1 MGDRNNK
8 NKNNMKNMNTT
19 LEIPEG
25 SKATIQGK
33 IIDGKNY
40 LVVEVENKSDM
51 IDIEEKARIMLEKT
65 RAEMNPEWTKFKRGD
80 VLKGNSGVMVLF
92 DKFYY
97 EYSMERHALEI
108 AFRSLINNKG
118 AGNDRW
124 KVDAFTPASDKEKA
138 KFFKWLRDD
147 KGLEWDGEKLVEV
160 LKEGDLAIFW
170 NANPKTAFIA
180 FFGGFDSSFRN
191 HVDRCGIY
199 WENAIK
205 WDGTKE
211 QYERVLRGEL

>member
-1 MGDRNNK
+1 MGK
-8 NKNNMKNMNTT
+8 MKNMNTT

-25 SKATIQGK
+25 SKAVISGK
-33 IIDGKNY
+33 VIDGKNY
-40 LVVEVENKSDM
+40 LVVEVESKSDM

-97 EYSMERHALEI
+97 EYSMERHELEI

-118 AGNDRW
+118 VGNDGWR
-124 KVDAFTPASDKEKA
+124 VDTFTLVTDKEKA
-138 KFFKWLRDD
+138 KFFKWLREE

-160 LKEGDLAIFW
+160 PKEGDMCILVRVGEESITDLVNSIKFEVLECVESIIEQAVK
-170 NANPKTAFIA
+170 NYQLQLYV
-180 FFGGFDSSFRN
+180 DSTS
-191 HVDRCGIY
+191 
-199 WENAIK
+199 
-205 WDGTKE
+205 E
-211 QYERVLRGEL
+211 QHEGVLRGEL